1 MVAFRIALIPPEVLE
16 ALNDGLLE
24 TVNLNEFLALELPR
38 LARSVATHIGLD
50 PGSERLSDT
59 FAMLAAFRPM
69 QRHGHIARALYD
81 LTAQHPGRDAM
92 AHLLATHPSDVA
104 RCWATHWIPMSGLA
118 LPEQLNAVRRFAA
131 DSHFGVR
138 ELAWMA
144 VRDATIQ
151 SLDEA
156 LRLLQ
161 PWAADPDPNIRRFAS
176 ELTRPRGVWCAQIER
191 LKAEPRA
198 GVELLEPLRP
208 TPAGT
213 CRTRSPTGSTTPAGA
228 SRPGW
233 KRPVRAGLRKA
244 TRPRRATSCDGRY
257 GRCRSGRPR
266 SPESKK
272 PGRGRAFAKED
283 AQAYSARAFF
293 IFFIA
298 ATSIWRIRSALT
310 P

>member
-1 MVAFRIALIPPEVLE
+1 MGSVDHLRQRKGAFRIALIPPEVLE

-59 FAMLAAFRPM
+59 FAMLGAFKPM
-69 QRHGHIARALYD
+69 QRHGQIARALYD
-81 LTAQHPGRDAM
+81 LTAQHPERDAV

-131 DSHFGVR
+131 DAHFGVR

-176 ELTRPRGVWCAQIER
+176 ELTRPRGVWCEQIER
-191 LKAEPRA
+191 LKAEPWA
-198 GVELLEPLRP
+198 GVALLELLRADPSRYVQNSVANWLND
-208 TPAGT
+208 
-213 CRTRSPTGSTTPAGA
+213 A
-228 SRPGW
+228 SRSQPAW
-233 KRPVRAGLRKA
+233 VEEICARWLAESDA
-244 TRPRRATSCDGRY
+244 TETRYIVRRALRTL
-257 GRCRSGRPR
+257 
-266 SPESKK
+266 SKRTAEE
-272 PGRGRAFAKED
+272 P
-283 AQAYSARAFF
+283 
-293 IFFIA
+293 
-298 ATSIWRIRSALT
+298 
-310 P
+310 